1 LIIMSRL
8 MSSHTSFISIRIEL
22 LEVFVLLNI
31 HTTLTLILDGSDGTL
46 GPPIDGRRKR
56 IGTNILI
63 PKSCR
68 DPHVARFEALISLDR
83 PELVVGE
90 IGELVDTEPELII
103 LTSVERLD
111 ELNVSLEH
119 LEPPSL
125 LGGVFVDAAV
135 LRHPLLMPR
144 HHGRVVAQVASSQGS
159 TAEEGETKHGQDRCL
174 QGGHGRALML
184 ACCCCALCLMI
195 S

>member
-1 LIIMSRL
+1 

-125 LGGVFVDAAV
+125 LGGVFVDAALYCAIHCSCLATMAESS
-135 LRHPLLMPR
+135 LRSRAAKAAPQKKAKPSMAKIDAF
-144 HHGRVVAQVASSQGS
+144 RVAMVA
-159 TAEEGETKHGQDRCL
+159 R
-174 QGGHGRALML
+174 
-184 ACCCCALCLMI
+184 
-195 S
+195 